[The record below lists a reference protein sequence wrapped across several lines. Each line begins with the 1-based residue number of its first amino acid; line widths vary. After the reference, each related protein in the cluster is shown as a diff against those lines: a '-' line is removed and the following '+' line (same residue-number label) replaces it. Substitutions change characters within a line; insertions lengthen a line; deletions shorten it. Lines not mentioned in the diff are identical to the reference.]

1 MSYRKFEQN
10 DIFTNRIKT
19 HPRTYFLVNNNTT
32 YYNNDIVPIRSG
44 EETILHTPQGHLNLY
59 EMNVNRTEGAG
70 NEGLIYPFITKQ
82 GSLESF
88 KTVST
93 ESFQGFSYGDEIEGE
108 YPASSTIAMDYYNS
122 SERPRVHALRNTL
135 NYYKSLS
142 QSYSSENFDTE
153 DVRLISIPSIFYGS
167 SIKKGSVKLN
177 FYKDGALVATIEDSA
192 RNGELIQTLPA
203 DANEGKVAGVVLYNE
218 GFVLLTGDWDLSAHT
233 EDYNSIGA
241 STEPKWKLW
250 GFSPEPDNP
259 ANEVPA
265 PISPSSWD
273 IDFLGT
279 NYIPTMTMF
288 AHAKQGE
295 FNNSVNPTFIDYEDR
310 KDDSD
315 LLPLRRTRYTE
326 DQELHISNVVK
337 SEHSNAT
344 GTFEKTTYISKI
356 AIYDKDKNLI
366 GIAKLATP
374 VKKTESRQYTFKMKL
389 DF

>member
-19 HPRTYFLVNNNTT
+19 HPRTYFLVNNDTT
-32 YYNNDIVPIRSG
+32 YYNNDVVPIRSG

-70 NEGLIYPFITKQ
+70 NEGLVYPFITKQ

-122 SERPRVHALRNTL
+122 SERPRIHALRNTL

-218 GFVLLTGDWDLSAHT
+218 GFVLLTGDWSLAGGYEEKYRGSLT
-233 EDYNSIGA
+233 
-241 STEPKWKLW
+241 TTKWNLW

-259 ANEVPA
+259 ATK
-265 PISPSSWD
+265 SPSSWD

-288 AHAKQGE
+288 AHARQGE

>member
-19 HPRTYFLVNNNTT
+19 HPRTYFLVNNDTT
-32 YYNNDIVPIRSG
+32 YYNNDVVPMSG
-44 EETILHTPQGHLNLY
+44 GETILHTPQGHLNLY
-59 EMNVNRTEGAG
+59 EMNVNRFEGAG

-122 SERPRVHALRNTL
+122 SERPRIHALRNTL

-153 DVRLISIPSIFYGS
+153 DVRLVSIPSIFYGS

-177 FYKDGALVATIEDSA
+177 FYKDGALVATVEDSA

-203 DANEGKVAGVVLYNE
+203 DANQGKVAGVILYNE

-250 GFSPEPDNP
+250 GFSPEPDNS
-259 ANEVPA
+259 ANEVPV

-295 FNNSVNPTFIDYEDR
+295 FNNSVNPTFVDYEDR

>member
-19 HPRTYFLVNNNTT
+19 HPRTYFLVNNNTI
-32 YYNNDIVPIRSG
+32 YYNNDVMPMSG

-59 EMNVNRTEGAG
+59 EMTVNRFEGTG
-70 NEGLIYPFITKQ
+70 NDGLIYPFITKQ

-93 ESFQGFSYGDEIEGE
+93 EPFQGFSYGDEIKGE

-122 SERPRVHALRNTL
+122 SERPRIHALRNTL

-177 FYKDGALVATIEDSA
+177 FYKDGALVATVEDSA

-218 GFVLLTGDWDLSAHT
+218 GFVLLTGDWDLSTHT
-233 EDYNSIGA
+233 EGYNGIA
-241 STEPKWKLW
+241 TEPKWNLW
-250 GFSPEPDNP
+250 GFSPE
-259 ANEVPA
+259 A
-265 PISPSSWD
+265 PSSWD

-295 FNNSVNPTFIDYEDR
+295 FNNSVNPTFVDYEDR

>member
-192 RNGELIQTLPA
+192 RNGELIRHCQQMQMKARSQALFFIMKDLFYLQVIGIYPHTP
-203 DANEGKVAGVVLYNE
+203 KTTTVLALQPNQS
-218 GFVLLTGDWDLSAHT
+218 GSCG
-233 EDYNSIGA
+233 
-241 STEPKWKLW
+241 
-250 GFSPEPDNP
+250 
-259 ANEVPA
+259 
-265 PISPSSWD
+265 
-273 IDFLGT
+273 DFLQCHWT
-279 NYIPTMTMF
+279 
-288 AHAKQGE
+288 
-295 FNNSVNPTFIDYEDR
+295 
-310 KDDSD
+310 
-315 LLPLRRTRYTE
+315 
-326 DQELHISNVVK
+326 
-337 SEHSNAT
+337 
-344 GTFEKTTYISKI
+344 
-356 AIYDKDKNLI
+356 
-366 GIAKLATP
+366 
-374 VKKTESRQYTFKMKL
+374 
-389 DF
+389 

>member
-1 MSYRKFEQN
+1 M
-10 DIFTNRIKT
+10 
-19 HPRTYFLVNNNTT
+19 
-32 YYNNDIVPIRSG
+32 
-44 EETILHTPQGHLNLY
+44 
-59 EMNVNRTEGAG
+59 
-70 NEGLIYPFITKQ
+70 
-82 GSLESF
+82 
-88 KTVST
+88 
-93 ESFQGFSYGDEIEGE
+93 
-108 YPASSTIAMDYYNS
+108 
-122 SERPRVHALRNTL
+122 
-135 NYYKSLS
+135 
-142 QSYSSENFDTE
+142 
-153 DVRLISIPSIFYGS
+153 
-167 SIKKGSVKLN
+167 
-177 FYKDGALVATIEDSA
+177 
-192 RNGELIQTLPA
+192 
-203 DANEGKVAGVVLYNE
+203 YNE

-233 EDYNSIGA
+233 EDYNGVV
-241 STEPKWKLW
+241 TEPKWNLW
-250 GFSPEPDNP
+250 GFSP
-259 ANEVPA
+259 VPLDINT
-265 PISPSSWD
+265 PHSPSSWD

-279 NYIPTMTMF
+279 NYIPTMTML

-315 LLPLRRTRYTE
+315 LLPLRRNRYIE

>member
-19 HPRTYFLVNNNTT
+19 HPRTYFLVNSDTT
-32 YYNNDIVPIRSG
+32 YYNNDVVPIRSSS

-59 EMNVNRTEGAG
+59 EMNVNRTEGTG
-70 NEGLIYPFITKQ
+70 NEGLVYPFITKQ

-122 SERPRVHALRNTL
+122 SERPRIHALRNTL

-177 FYKDGALVATIEDSA
+177 FYKDGALVATVEDSA

-233 EDYNSIGA
+233 EGYNGA
-241 STEPKWKLW
+241 PTEPKWNLW
-250 GFSPEPDNP
+250 GFSP
-259 ANEVPA
+259 VPLDINT
-265 PISPSSWD
+265 PHSPSSWD

-295 FNNSVNPTFIDYEDR
+295 FNNSVNPTFVDYEDR

-315 LLPLRRTRYTE
+315 ILPLRRTRYTE